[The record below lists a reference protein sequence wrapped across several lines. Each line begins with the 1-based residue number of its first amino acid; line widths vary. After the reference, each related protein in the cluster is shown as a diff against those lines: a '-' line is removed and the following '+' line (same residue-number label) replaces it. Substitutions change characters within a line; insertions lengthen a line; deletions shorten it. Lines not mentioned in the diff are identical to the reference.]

1 MQLNKEPKMDFA
13 LATIRILSAL
23 LALMILKLIA
33 VSVLQPPAK
42 PSVIETYSTSYAAFA
57 VVDGSA
63 ETGCDLPAV
72 KFGAVT
78 VDQNWTGYVYG
89 PPPGV
94 PCARPR
100 PSYRS
105 QIWCRAPADC
115 FMRDIDKRDWD
126 ALMESARHTFPPV
139 QRL

>member
-1 MQLNKEPKMDFA
+1 MDFA
-13 LATIRILSAL
+13 LAYIRILFAL

-33 VSVLQPPAK
+33 VEVFRPPAK
-42 PSVIETYSTSYAAFA
+42 PSTIETYSTPYAAFSM
-57 VVDGSA
+57 VDGSA
-63 ETGCDLPAV
+63 EAGCNLPAV

-105 QIWCRAPADC
+105 QIWCQTHATC

-126 ALMESARHTFPPV
+126 ALMESTRHTFPPV